1 MAAKQL
7 VDEYRKKFE
16 ETGSDLWYFDLADEQ
31 LDLFQQMAAIS
42 SCYDLVKM
50 KRDRWERIEAAM
62 EALL

>member
-1 MAAKQL
+1 MTAKQL

-16 ETGSDLWYFDLADEQ
+16 ETGSDLWYFELAHEESE
-31 LDLFQQMAAIS
+31 LFQQMATIS
-42 SCYDLVKM
+42 SCYDIVKM

>member
-1 MAAKQL
+1 MTAKQL

-16 ETGSDLWYFDLADEQ
+16 ETGSDLWYFDLVHEEW
-31 LDLFQQMAAIS
+31 DLFQQMATIS
-42 SCYDLVKM
+42 SCYDIVKM